1 MLRAGHILFFSLDF
15 TALRLRFEHET
26 GLVTHLLL
34 ERVHGAHRRLLF
46 RRIFTT
52 LAGLDSDILLH
63 LLLPLSRVALV
74 IARQSAEAHNGSFLE
89 HIADIGLILA
99 RTKLVARV
107 PQEVILLVHLSY
119 LSWDAHRAQIHLV
132 EVILAGAG
140 AWRLLLLLLLG
151 GRGRR

>member
-1 MLRAGHILFFSLDF
+1 MICI
-15 TALRLRFEHET
+15 
-26 GLVTHLLL
+26 GLV
-34 ERVHGAHRRLLF
+34 
-46 RRIFTT
+46 
-52 LAGLDSDILLH
+52 LLH

-132 EVILAGAG
+132 YVLPIL
-140 AWRLLLLLLLG
+140 L
-151 GRGRR
+151 RGRLQWRRPGRN